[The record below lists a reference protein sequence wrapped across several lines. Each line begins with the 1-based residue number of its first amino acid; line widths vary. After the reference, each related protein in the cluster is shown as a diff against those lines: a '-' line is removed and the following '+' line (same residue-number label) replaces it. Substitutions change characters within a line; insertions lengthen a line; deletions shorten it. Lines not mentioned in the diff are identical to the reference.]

1 MDKQLTPAEV
11 GQILGYKDHATI
23 RRVMR
28 KMIHMENPL
37 RVTEKALMAWIN
49 ERTFRP
55 GGAEGQPAQAPTRIP
70 RRKGGTA

>member
-1 MDKQLTPAEV
+1 MDKHLTPTEV
-11 GQILGYKDHATI
+11 GQILGYKDPATI

-28 KMIHMENPL
+28 QMIHTENPL
-37 RVTEKALMAWIN
+37 RVTEKALTAWIN

-55 GGAEGQPAQAPTRIP
+55 GGAEVQPAQAPTRIP